1 MNPNKVDTVVREAL
15 QVYEQKEPRYLDVI
29 LKAYRA
35 HIEREGATNTRFNI
49 DFQSSPS
56 IIYEPPDRQG
66 IKRWFRKQ
74 GYLLEFYK
82 CPTSDLD
89 GASDEVSISKLV

>member
-56 IIYEPPDRQG
+56 IVTGCFVTARQRFG
-66 IKRWFRKQ
+66 LSPAARR
-74 GYLLEFYK
+74 
-82 CPTSDLD
+82 PTRN
-89 GASDEVSISKLV
+89 AAPW